1 MKKSWSL
8 PDLDSSCWVQGQD
21 ILKGLLSLSMKLEL
35 DNKYYPEDVRILKYN
50 LSAH

>member
-8 PDLDSSCWVQGQD
+8 PDLDSSRWVQGQD
-21 ILKGLLSLSMKLEL
+21 IIKGLLSLSMKL

>member
-8 PDLDSSCWVQGQD
+8 PDLDSSRWVQDQD
-21 ILKGLLSLSMKLEL
+21 ILKGLLSLSIKL
-35 DNKYYPEDVRILKYN
+35 DNKYYPEDERILKYN